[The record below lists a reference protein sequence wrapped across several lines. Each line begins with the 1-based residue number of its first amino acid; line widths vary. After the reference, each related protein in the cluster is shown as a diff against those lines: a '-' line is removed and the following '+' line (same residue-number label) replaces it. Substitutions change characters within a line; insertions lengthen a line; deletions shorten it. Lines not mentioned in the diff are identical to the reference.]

1 MATATATPEMFTNVI
16 STFIADSDMGL
27 GTIIGSLMW
36 NILGVAA
43 VSSLANRNVS
53 EMRVVI
59 VRRRDMISIVCV
71 CLANSNG
78 LGADYE
84 RLYSVCCQRSSFG
97 GSCLGRKDFLVG
109 GINPAALRSPLLR
122 NDVPVC

>member
-1 MATATATPEMFTNVI
+1 MHLTTHCTWFLYPNQDVGAAVFMATATATPEMFTNVI

-53 EMRVVI
+53 KK
-59 VRRRDMISIVCV
+59 
-71 CLANSNG
+71 
-78 LGADYE
+78 
-84 RLYSVCCQRSSFG
+84 
-97 GSCLGRKDFLVG
+97 KDL
-109 GINPAALRSPLLR
+109 IWK
-122 NDVPVC
+122 